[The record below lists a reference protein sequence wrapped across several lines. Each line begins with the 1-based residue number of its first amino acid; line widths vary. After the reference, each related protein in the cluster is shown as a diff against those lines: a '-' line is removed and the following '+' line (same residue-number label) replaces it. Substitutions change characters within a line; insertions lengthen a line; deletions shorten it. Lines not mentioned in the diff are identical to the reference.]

1 MSDFVDSLWVPVLPS
16 LSLSWLVLLLPVLVE
31 LKRFIMLMRLLHLMR
46 ELEFEM
52 LGFFWFYFQDFWS

>member
-31 LKRFIMLMRLLHLMR
+31 LKRFIKQLMRLVV
-46 ELEFEM
+46 LEFNSVVAPPDVWV
-52 LGFFWFYFQDFWS
+52 GVQ